1 MVTIT
6 PLSYT
11 PDSVHQEYSSNQEIL
26 IPSILSSSL
35 FNPETDYIVTSLETP
50 TGDLLYSTKDTRF
63 SIRNVPN
70 TVTQESTPEVIVF
83 PLEDLTNSGYNEGNY
98 NIFYNFYRVALESD
112 KYSFFIKDIS
122 PSRTEI
128 RLSVNNLENANI

>member
-1 MVTIT
+1 MINIV
-6 PLSYT
+6 PLSLT
-11 PDSVHQEYSSNQEIL
+11 QDSIHQEYISGQEAL

-98 NIFYNFYRVALESD
+98 NIFPFSVYIFLLYKQFDDILTYLYDNQ
-112 KYSFFIKDIS
+112 KY
-122 PSRTEI
+122 
-128 RLSVNNLENANI
+128 